1 MLTSKCLVI
10 SNIGTTQLY
19 VYACYDMPTCNKRPF
34 LMCATLCELHVGDV
48 QIVDP
53 CMRVP
58 NILFCCWGLSA
69 IANSPSK
76 CVLLASAFYLYFC
89 VWRFYFITNA
99 YASTFCFACC
109 FFFLWAS
116 CVTCWWYYTIP
127 SFIAAILW
135 IADAQSVVVAHVL
148 WLNTAIA

>member
-53 CMRVP
+53 FCAYPISCFAAEGYQRLQIAPVSVCFLLPPFIYIFVSDDFILLPMRTP
-58 NILFCCWGLSA
+58 LHF
-69 IANSPSK
+69 
-76 CVLLASAFYLYFC
+76 VLLVVFSFC
-89 VWRFYFITNA
+89 GRLVLHAGGITQ
-99 YASTFCFACC
+99 
-109 FFFLWAS
+109 FLPLLLPS
-116 CVTCWWYYTIP
+116 CE
-127 SFIAAILW
+127 
-135 IADAQSVVVAHVL
+135 
-148 WLNTAIA
+148 